1 MLIKSSGG
9 CFSILLIVFRQRLQE
24 SDKTMK
30 IAISS
35 QGQAISSAVDQR
47 FGRAKYF
54 VVCDTDST
62 DIAVHDN
69 AQNLQAAQVAGVQ
82 AGKNVV
88 DLEVAAVIT
97 GNVGPKAF
105 AVLTAGGVDVYTGAR
120 GTIAEAIEQ
129 FKRGE
134 LTKVSGA
141 NVDSHWV

>member
-1 MLIKSSGG
+1 
-9 CFSILLIVFRQRLQE
+9 
-24 SDKTMK
+24 MK

-35 QGQAISSAVDQR
+35 QGQDLKAGLDQR

-54 VVCDTDST
+54 VVSDTDSAE
-62 DIAVHDN
+62 ISVHDN
-69 AQNLQAAQVAGVQ
+69 AQNLNAAQGAGVQ

-88 DLEVAAVIT
+88 DLDVSAVIT

-105 AVLTAGGVDVYTGAR
+105 TVLTAGGVDVYTGAR
-120 GTIAEAIEQ
+120 GTVAEAIEQ